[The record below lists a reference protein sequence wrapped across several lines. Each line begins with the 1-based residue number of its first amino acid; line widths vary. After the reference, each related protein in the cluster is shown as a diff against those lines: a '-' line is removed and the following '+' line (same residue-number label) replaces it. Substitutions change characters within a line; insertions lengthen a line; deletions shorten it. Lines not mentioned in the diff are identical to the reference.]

1 MEDHRPGYRH
11 SPAVGRRHWGQDSWL
26 QAQPCLADGVEESW
40 DPFQGLTSETGHPRE
55 QRGEGMGMG
64 AKIKEVMKGRS
75 PFRRKTKMSA
85 NVFMLVGWGRN
96 MERSV
101 SPPEEQTKLFVLL
114 KGPNPQWFLWVCF
127 FFQSVIFGSSPGDLI
142 LSTSGPKDNWVTS
155 FLYIRISH
163 SVWEIED
170 FWNIWEMPVFSPRWT
185 KEWLINHTD
194 RTHLALKI
202 ITRNIPL
209 SVGTWWIKADLHST
223 LLLSPVRK
231 LRYVFKVT
239 LTLFCNWK

>member
-1 MEDHRPGYRH
+1 MHQYCDTNSGSRILSRALGGILTCPSNCMEDHRPGYRH

-114 KGPNPQWFLWVCF
+114 KGPNPQWFLWVF
-127 FFQSVIFGSSPGDLI
+127 FFFFNQSSLVAVLGTQSYPPLVLRITGWPHSSI
-142 LSTSGPKDNWVTS
+142 
-155 FLYIRISH
+155 
-163 SVWEIED
+163 
-170 FWNIWEMPVFSPRWT
+170 
-185 KEWLINHTD
+185 
-194 RTHLALKI
+194 
-202 ITRNIPL
+202 
-209 SVGTWWIKADLHST
+209 
-223 LLLSPVRK
+223 
-231 LRYVFKVT
+231 
-239 LTLFCNWK
+239 